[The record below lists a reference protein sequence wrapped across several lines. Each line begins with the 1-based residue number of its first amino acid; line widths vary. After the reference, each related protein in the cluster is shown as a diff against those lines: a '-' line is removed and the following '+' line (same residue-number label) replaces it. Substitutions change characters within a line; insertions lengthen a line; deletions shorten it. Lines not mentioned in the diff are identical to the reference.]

1 MEINMS
7 VSYNNLWKTLID
19 KNMQKKELC
28 KLADISTYTMGR
40 LKRGENVTVDT
51 IEKICKALQCDI
63 YDVLEF
69 KD

>member
-1 MEINMS
+1 MS

-19 KNMQKKELC
+19 KDMQKNELC

-63 YDVLEF
+63 HDVLEF

>member
-1 MEINMS
+1 MS
-7 VSYNNLWKTLID
+7 VCYNNLWKTLID
-19 KNMQKKELC
+19 RNMQKKELC

-63 YDVLEF
+63 HDVLEF
-69 KD
+69 RD

>member
-1 MEINMS
+1 MS

-28 KLADISTYTMGR
+28 ELADISTYTMGR

-63 YDVLEF
+63 HDVLEF
-69 KD
+69 KE

>member
-1 MEINMS
+1 MS

-28 KLADISTYTMGR
+28 ELADISTYTMGR

-63 YDVLEF
+63 HDVLEF

>member
-1 MEINMS
+1 MS

-28 KLADISTYTMGR
+28 ELADISTYTM
-40 LKRGENVTVDT
+40 TVDT

-63 YDVLEF
+63 HDVLEF

>member
-1 MEINMS
+1 MS

-19 KNMQKKELC
+19 KNMRKKELC
-28 KLADISTYTMGR
+28 ELADISTYTMGR

-63 YDVLEF
+63 HDVLEF

>member
-1 MEINMS
+1 MS

-63 YDVLEF
+63 HDVLEF
-69 KD
+69 KE